1 MPAASLVDQVY
12 FPPPTDVIGCQTP
25 LSRVNTP
32 VGVGPPVT
40 VTVNTKVVFV
50 VPLPGSTLPVN
61 TVVPH
66 ENAAV
71 GATNQGSTARS
82 HPTAAN
88 AAARRRR
95 RPDECC
101 RFVCMSGW
109 PDRTGR
115 PRRPA
120 LGP

>member
-1 MPAASLVDQVY
+1 LVDQVY
-12 FPPPTDVIGCQTP
+12 FPPPTGVMGCQTP
-25 LSRVNTP
+25 PSRVKTP

-40 VTVNTKVVFV
+40 VTVKTNVVFV

-82 HPTAAN
+82 QPT
-88 AAARRRR
+88 RR
-95 RPDECC
+95 
-101 RFVCMSGW
+101 S
-109 PDRTGR
+109 
-115 PRRPA
+115 PRRVGDVA
-120 LGP
+120 RMSAVDSCA